1 MISGNLEIGN
11 GYGVPGGGAYYGAP
25 KPNIDNPSKSSDLPE
40 YLKQKLRARGILK
53 EDTEKGS
60 PVSINS
66 AILLVYLSNGG

>member
-1 MISGNLEIGN
+1 MSGNLEIGN

-25 KPNIDNPSKSSDLPE
+25 KPNTDNPSKSSELPE

-66 AILLVYLSNGG
+66 VSLSSGGRSP